1 MTKGM
6 VFSGAGDSQPSSAP
20 RSLVI
25 VLADDDPDTVSTLAM
40 ILRDEGHDV
49 RGVTSGRAVMPAV
62 IQLDPDVVVL
72 DINLPEVSGW
82 QLASTI
88 RARHTRKRPL
98 LIGMSGVFTKG
109 PDQVLAQ
116 INGFDHYLLKPCDPI
131 ALLALIAQGAAV
143 PQGEPTGA
151 RAARAERRAPLLAI
165 ERDTYRAALVWAAE
179 LVGGAV
185 PLSHRLDVRMADL
198 TRWMAGDGQPPM
210 AVFLA
215 VVDLL
220 IQEGR
225 KPDLAAGKGADDR

>member
-1 MTKGM
+1 
-6 VFSGAGDSQPSSAP
+6 
-20 RSLVI
+20 
-25 VLADDDPDTVSTLAM
+25 
-40 ILRDEGHDV
+40 
-49 RGVTSGRAVMPAV
+49 MPAV

-88 RARHTRKRPL
+88 RARQTKKRPL

-116 INGFDHYLLKPCDPI
+116 INGFDHYLLKPCDPG
-131 ALLALIAQGAAV
+131 ALLALIAHGAAL
-143 PQGEPTGA
+143 PQAEPTGSKPA
-151 RAARAERRAPLLAI
+151 RTERRAPLLAI

-198 TRWMAGDGQPPM
+198 THWMAGDGQPPM

-220 IQEGR
+220 IEKGR
-225 KPDLAAGKGADDR
+225 KPDLGSGKAPNDH

>member
-6 VFSGAGDSQPSSAP
+6 VLSGAGDSEPLKAP

-25 VLADDDPDTVSTLAM
+25 IIADDDPDMVSTLAM

-49 RGVTSGRAVMPAV
+49 RGFHSGRAVMPAV

-88 RARHTRKRPL
+88 RARHTKKEPL

-116 INGFDHYLLKPCDPI
+116 INGFDHYLLKPCEPG
-131 ALLALIAQGAAV
+131 ALLALIAQAAV
-143 PQGEPTGA
+143 LQSEPKDSKPA
-151 RAARAERRAPLLAI
+151 RKERRTPLLAI

-198 TRWMAGDGQPPM
+198 THWMAGDGQPPT

-220 IQEGR
+220 IEKGR
-225 KPDLAAGKGADDR
+225 KPDPGSGKAPNAQ

>member
-1 MTKGM
+1 MTKG
-6 VFSGAGDSQPSSAP
+6 VVLSGAGDSEPLKVPS
-20 RSLVI
+20 SLVI
-25 VLADDDPDTVSTLAM
+25 VIADDDPDMVSTLAM

-49 RGVTSGRAVMPAV
+49 RGFQSGRAVMPAV

-88 RARHTRKRPL
+88 RARHTPKRPL

-116 INGFDHYLLKPCDPI
+116 INGFDYYLLKPCDPG
-131 ALLALIAQGAAV
+131 ALLALIAQAAV
-143 PQGEPTGA
+143 LPQGEPTGSRPA
-151 RAARAERRAPLLAI
+151 RKERRVPLLAI

-198 TRWMAGDGQPPM
+198 THWMAGDGQPPM

-220 IQEGR
+220 VEKGR
-225 KPDLAAGKGADDR
+225 KPDPGSGKAPNDQ

>member
-6 VFSGAGDSQPSSAP
+6 VLSGAGDSEPLKAPSP
-20 RSLVI
+20 LVI
-25 VLADDDPDTVSTLAM
+25 VIADDDPDMVSTLAM
-40 ILRDEGHDV
+40 ILRDEGHEV
-49 RGVTSGRAVMPAV
+49 RGFHAGRAVMPAV

-88 RARHTRKRPL
+88 RARHTKKQPL

-116 INGFDHYLLKPCDPI
+116 INGFDHYLLKPCDPG
-131 ALLALIAQGAAV
+131 ALLALIAQAPVLPQAEGAK
-143 PQGEPTGA
+143 PA
-151 RAARAERRAPLLAI
+151 RRERRASLLAI
-165 ERDTYRAALVWAAE
+165 ERDTYRAALVWASE

-185 PLSHRLDVRMADL
+185 PLSLRLDVRMSDL
-198 TRWMAGDGQPPM
+198 THWMAGDGQPPT

-220 IQEGR
+220 IEKGR
-225 KPDLAAGKGADDR
+225 KRDPGSGQATP